1 MNLFKGLTL
10 SLSIFLSIFL
20 FNTSFAQEGPSSRLE
35 IEEIIVTGTKRDIG
49 QQDAAIA
56 VSAITEQAFANQNAN
71 DPRAIASLVPNVT
84 LTLQPGFNA
93 VAGGIRGTGSISIL
107 ATEDPSVA
115 FLVDEFGLNH
125 VQSQFIEMFDIEQI
139 EVYRGPQGTLFG
151 KNATGGV
158 ISITTKKPVLDEWSG
173 EFSAMAGQYD
183 WNEGSINKFKIAL
196 NAPIIEGKV
205 AMRIAAIWDKNQ
217 GYYTNSKPAGEFP
230 GPFFFQS
237 ASNGLG
243 VTSVYPY
250 PDDGTSLSNVG
261 DGGDLGG
268 KDVLAAKVKFLFEP
282 NPSYSGHL
290 IFEISKDDSA
300 TPGAVNESPP
310 GMTLTLL
317 GFPGIHT
324 PSPNWGGEKWSNPFQ
339 TGESYHC
346 NSVLSICKGH
356 RQDSRGIFFNQT
368 FSIGDNYTLK
378 SITGYRHHKELNA
391 STYTGEAFASL
402 YDATRNTKRDQMQ
415 QEFRLTSEFD
425 GPFNFTAGA
434 SYATDNFNFAAF
446 QTVGLQW
453 EGLLPPAIGGVPGW
467 IFSDYEG
474 TSMAQDRTSKA
485 FYFDF
490 TYEINETWR
499 VSAGVRETEDEKQF
513 VRETGRIS
521 EPNALGRPTSN
532 ISTGGF
538 TRDDDIPQF
547 DTMWLSCEFRNI
559 CVDNKTEWSETTY
572 RFVVDYTMNEDVMFY
587 ASYATGF
594 LAGGYTETCSVPYTC
609 TFPYAPETNTNI
621 ELGMKGDFMDGR
633 LRLNVAIFNTEF
645 EDLQRNQVVPL
656 PVPPYQETVKV
667 NAGESTNKGLEVEFN
682 YLATDNFR
690 IDGNVAITDH
700 KYDVFVWDE
709 TPNDGIDN
717 PTDFSGF
724 DLPFSPELSWY
735 LSLTY
740 DQELG
745 DNGSITYNINTY
757 YQDETETQP
766 SNPIYS
772 QLDERT
778 IVGANVTWR
787 DAADQYYV
795 KLWGANLND
804 ELYRDGSNS
813 VGNSWNFTL
822 YGAPMSYG
830 IEAGVR
836 W

>member
-1 MNLFKGLTL
+1 MKLFIRINLSAAVFV
-10 SLSIFLSIFL
+10 SLFVINL
-20 FNTSFAQEGPSSRLE
+20 SFAQEGVSNRLE

-56 VSAITEQAFANQNAN
+56 VSAITEQAFDNQNAN

-107 ATEDPSVA
+107 VTEDPSVA

-125 VQSQFIEMFDIEQI
+125 VQSQFIEMFDVEQI

-158 ISITTKKPVLDEWSG
+158 ISVTTKKPVLDEWSG
-173 EFSAMAGQYD
+173 EFSAMTGQYD
-183 WNEGSINKFKIAL
+183 WNEGSINKFKLAL

-205 AMRIAAIWDKNQ
+205 AMRFAAIWDKNQ

-230 GPFFFQS
+230 GPTTFNPAGNLYQS
-237 ASNGLG
+237 
-243 VTSVYPY
+243 
-250 PDDGTSLSNVG
+250 DGTSLSNVG

-268 KDVLAAKVKFLFEP
+268 KDVLAAKLKFLFEP
-282 NPSYSGHL
+282 NPNYSGHL
-290 IFEISKDDSA
+290 IFEFSKDDSA
-300 TPGAVNESPP
+300 TPGAANETVCPSAF
-310 GMTLTLL
+310 LLCSL

-324 PSPNWGGEKWSNPFQ
+324 PSPNWGDEKWDNPFE
-339 TGESYHC
+339 TGESFHC
-346 NSVLSICKGH
+346 NSVISICKGH
-356 RQDSRGIFFNQT
+356 RMDSKGIYFNQT

-378 SITGYRHHKELNA
+378 SITGYRNHVELNA

-402 YDATRNTKRDQMQ
+402 YDASRNTERDQMQ

-425 GPFNFTAGA
+425 GPFNFTAGV
-434 SYATDNFNFAAF
+434 SYAEDNLNFAVFAALGF
-446 QTVGLQW
+446 GW
-453 EGLLPPAIGGVPGW
+453 EGLMPELFPGFGGQPGW
-467 IFSDYEG
+467 IHYDYS
-474 TSMAQDRTSKA
+474 TSATDQNRTSKA

-490 TYEINETWR
+490 TYELNEAWR
-499 VSAGVRETEDEKQF
+499 ISAGIRETEDEKQF
-513 VRETGRIS
+513 VRQQGTVGT
-521 EPNALGRPTSN
+521 NALGRPNNN
-532 ISTGGF
+532 ISTGGY
-538 TRDDDIPQF
+538 TRDDDFAQF
-547 DTMWLSCEFRNI
+547 GTPWVSCEFRAI
-559 CVDNKTEWSETTY
+559 CVDNKDEWSETTY

-594 LAGGYTETCSVPYTC
+594 MAGGYTETCSTAYSCGYPYD
-609 TFPYAPETNTNI
+609 PENNTNI

-645 EDLQRNQVVPL
+645 EDLQRNQVIPL
-656 PVPPYQETVKV
+656 PIAPFQETVKV

-682 YLATDNFR
+682 YLATNNFR
-690 IDGNVAITDH
+690 IDGNVALMDH

-772 QLDERT
+772 QLEERT

-787 DAADQYYV
+787 DAGDQYYV

-813 VGNSWNFTL
+813 VGGLWNFTL